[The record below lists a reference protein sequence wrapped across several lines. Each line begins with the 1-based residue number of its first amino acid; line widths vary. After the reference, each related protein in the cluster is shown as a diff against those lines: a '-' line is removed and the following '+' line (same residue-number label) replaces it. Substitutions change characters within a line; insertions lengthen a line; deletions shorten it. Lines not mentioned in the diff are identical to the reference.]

1 MPKPLIASI
10 VAYASILVAFGCLD
24 FTWLSLASAALYKPA
39 LGPLLAEK
47 VQAAPAIAFYLIYL
61 AGLVYFAVWPALSAG
76 GWSRALI
83 NGALLGIVAYA
94 TYDLTNQATLRIWS
108 VKVTL
113 ADLCWGAFAS
123 ALAATIS
130 YVITAWASRA
140 LRW

>member
-1 MPKPLIASI
+1 MIKPLIAPVI
-10 VAYASILVAFGCLD
+10 AYVAILVVFACMD
-24 FTWLSLASAALYKPA
+24 FTWLSLTGPTLYKPA

-61 AGLVYFAVWPALSAG
+61 AGLVYFAVWPAFIGG
-76 GWSRALI
+76 GWSKALL
-83 NGALLGIVAYA
+83 NGALLGIVCYA

-123 ALAATIS
+123 GVAALAS

-140 LRW
+140 IS